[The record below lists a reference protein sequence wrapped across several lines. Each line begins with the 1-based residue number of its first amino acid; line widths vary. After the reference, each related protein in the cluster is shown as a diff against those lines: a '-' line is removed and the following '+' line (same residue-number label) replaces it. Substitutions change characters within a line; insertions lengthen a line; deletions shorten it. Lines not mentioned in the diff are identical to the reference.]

1 MTGRDRVLE
10 SLSFR
15 APDRV
20 PLDLGGMR
28 STGISAFAYG
38 GLRAALGLPARLPR
52 LYDTIQMLALPELD
66 LLDALEC
73 DIVHVTMAEL
83 TNAFDEPE
91 RWKRYDH
98 NGRLPALVRD
108 PDSYRLLADGCIV
121 QRAGGVGIFMPRGST
136 VFDADHAGEMLDLQS
151 ELVEPDW
158 EAVQRSCA
166 DEAYTDER
174 VRTIRD
180 YCLRVRSSTDRAV
193 FLNGLQAPMGF
204 DGGMAQNSMICLLHP
219 EWAREQHR
227 IIADHMVRQVESL
240 LPEIRESIDVIM
252 FAADDQGT
260 QNGPLLPPTLFRE
273 VYVPYY
279 RRMTD
284 AIHRAAPGV
293 KVFLHSCGAIFE
305 LIPAVI
311 DAGFDVLNPVQWSAG
326 RHSYR
331 EWKEAARGRIS
342 LWGGGVDTQHT
353 LPLRSVEEVEREVAD
368 VVRVMGSGGG
378 YVFSAIHNILAE
390 IDPRKVVAMYRVAA
404 GAKPPLP

>member
-1 MTGRDRVLE
+1 MTSRDRVME

-15 APDRV
+15 SPDRV

-28 STGISAFAYG
+28 STGISAFAHG
-38 GLRAALGLPARLPR
+38 GLRAALGLPPGLPR
-52 LYDTIQMLALPELD
+52 IHDTIQMLALPELD
-66 LLDALEC
+66 VLDALAC
-73 DIVHVTMAEL
+73 DVVHVAMAEL

-98 NGRLPALVRD
+98 NGRLPALVRG
-108 PDSYRLLADGCIV
+108 PDRYRLLADGCIV
-121 QRAGGVGIFMPRGST
+121 QRAGGVDTFMPTGGT
-136 VFDADHAGEMLDLQS
+136 VFDEEHAGEMLDLQS

-158 EAVQRSCA
+158 RFVERAFAAERF
-166 DEAYTDER
+166 TDER

-193 FLNGLQAPMGF
+193 FFNGLQASMGF
-204 DGGMAQNSMICLLHP
+204 AGGMAQHSMICLLHP
-219 EWAREQHR
+219 EWAHRQHR
-227 IIADHMVRQVESL
+227 IVADHMVRQIESL
-240 LPEIRESIDVIM
+240 LPAIRECIDVIM
-252 FAADDQGT
+252 LAADDQGT
-260 QNGPLLPPTLFRE
+260 QNGPLLPPALFRE
-273 VYVPYY
+273 VFVPYY

-284 AIHRAAPGV
+284 AIHCAAPGV

-305 LIPAVI
+305 LIPAII

-353 LPLRSVEEVEREVAD
+353 LPLRNRAEVEKEVAD
-368 VVRVMGSGGG
+368 VVCELSSGGG

-404 GAKPPLP
+404 GAKSPPS